1 MEAAGY
7 SIESSNS
14 LSFSSTTQSIQ
25 QNRGSIHGPG
35 AISRRQAQ
43 WHAHVLVE
51 MEQAT
56 VKPEVRYTL
65 DASNLLSGTE
75 MDPLS
80 QDPTIQLLRRLRSA
94 LPPLDLTWMDHFL
107 PTLFDDDRQIHS
119 GGSRGGQA
127 RVDHAGVCR
136 VCAQALD
143 DEDAGSWIVE
153 LGHLHH
159 LHTHSALGHITHA
172 SQFAQIMHL

>member
-1 MEAAGY
+1 MD
-7 SIESSNS
+7 
-14 LSFSSTTQSIQ
+14 
-25 QNRGSIHGPG
+25 GPG

-56 VKPEVRYTL
+56 VKPEVGYTL

-127 RVDHAGVCR
+127 RVDHAGGCR

-159 LHTHSALGHITHA
+159 LHTHAQRSRPHNACLSIRSNNA
-172 SQFAQIMHL
+172 SLIVSYRVNSSGPFAAPNRESP